1 MTDPRDRLIENLTAL
16 LAQTPDSYADKD
28 WRQRR
33 RALLDEVGRWKE
45 GRDQIVRTSIRF
57 YESEGHEVTARAL
70 REAKAPGRLFKAQK
84 LDDQV
89 EYRALPGPDVGDRQK
104 QHREALERRDPFLAE
119 VPAPRA
125 LRVWCELHGH
135 PCFTKLHAVECARRE
150 TLGHPGWAFE
160 CASCRAGGW
169 IADLTVIE
177 KAGQAERPAAPGV
190 AACFYSGIR
199 SNSDYRVECRC
210 GAIWEGGEVHP

>member
-1 MTDPRDRLIENLTAL
+1 MTDPRDKLIENLTAL

-45 GRDQIVRTSIRF
+45 GRDQLVRTSIRF

-89 EYRALPGPDVGDRQK
+89 EYLAPPGPDT
-104 QHREALERRDPFLAE
+104 
-119 VPAPRA
+119 PRK
-125 LRVWCELHGH
+125 E
-135 PCFTKLHAVECARRE
+135 E
-150 TLGHPGWAFE
+150 
-160 CASCRAGGW
+160 RAGVVESVGPVGTGMAEKGRGMAEK
-169 IADLTVIE
+169 IADLME
-177 KAGQAERPAAPGV
+177 L
-190 AACFYSGIR
+190 
-199 SNSDYRVECRC
+199 YR
-210 GAIWEGGEVHP
+210 